1 MTQAE
6 NYEVLFDGGNKA
18 QAEKLAENMSLW
30 KGQDWAKEA
39 TVYGFEDGS
48 AIYAAGPE
56 FRVAT
61 VEEIADYK

>member
-6 NYEVLFDGGNKA
+6 NYEILFDGGSKA
-18 QAEKLAENMSLW
+18 QAEKLAENMSIW
-30 KGQDWAKEA
+30 KTQDWKDEV

-48 AIYAAGPE
+48 AIYASGPE

-61 VEEIADYK
+61 PDEIAAYQ